1 MFFLLTLIVKSDKIT
16 VIRILKRKVITMII
30 TAVGLGL
37 IGGSL
42 CKAIK
47 KHTNHTV
54 YGIDINKE
62 TISMALSQ
70 NAIDAET
77 DDLGL
82 ADITIVS
89 LYPID
94 AIDYIIN
101 NADKFKSG
109 SIVIDTCGIKKEIVD
124 RVTPVLE
131 KRDVTFIGTHPM
143 AGREFSGFEYSLD
156 NLFDEASFIIT
167 PSEATPQAKLNLL
180 KDLAYN
186 IHFKKVV
193 FATPEEH
200 DQIIAFTSQLAHV
213 VSNAYIKSPTHQKQL
228 GFSAGSFQDLTR
240 VAKLNEIMWTP
251 LFMLNKGPLCDEID
265 CIIEKLTEYRDAMKN
280 DDSDKLREL
289 LKEGRILKED
299 TKTL

>member
-1 MFFLLTLIVKSDKIT
+1 
-16 VIRILKRKVITMII
+16 MII

>member
-1 MFFLLTLIVKSDKIT
+1 MKIT
-16 VIRILKRKVITMII
+16 V
-30 TAVGLGL
+30 VGLGL

-62 TISMALSQ
+62 TLEMALSQ
-70 NAIDAET
+70 NAIDAVT
-77 DDLGL
+77 DDLSL

-89 LYPID
+89 LYPITT
-94 AIDYIIN
+94 IDYIKE
-101 NADKFKSG
+101 NASKFKKG
-109 SIVIDTCGIKKEIVD
+109 SIVIDTCGIKKAIVD
-124 RVTPVLE
+124 AVTPDLAE
-131 KRDVTFIGTHPM
+131 NDVTFIGVHPM

-156 NLFDEASFIIT
+156 NLFDDASFIIT
-167 PSEATPQAKLNLL
+167 PDKSVSQTKINLIE
-180 KDLAYN
+180 DFAYS

-193 FATPEEH
+193 TATPEEH

-240 VAKLNEIMWTP
+240 VAKLNETMWTP
-251 LFMLNKGPLCDEID
+251 LFLLNKDPLCFEINY
-265 CIIEKLTEYRDAMKN
+265 IIARLTEYRDAMQNN
-280 DDSDKLREL
+280 DAERLKALLRD
-289 LKEGRILKED
+289 GRILKEE

>member
-1 MFFLLTLIVKSDKIT
+1 MK
-16 VIRILKRKVITMII
+16 I

-62 TISMALSQ
+62 TIAMALSQ
-70 NAIDAET
+70 RAIDEET

-82 ADITIVS
+82 ADITIIS
-89 LYPID
+89 LYPTV
-94 AIDYIIN
+94 AIDYITA
-101 NADKFKSG
+101 NADKFKEG
-109 SIVIDTCGIKKEIVD
+109 SIVIDTCGVKKAIVD
-124 RVTPVLE
+124 SVTPVLE
-131 KRDVTFIGTHPM
+131 KRGVTFIGGHPM
-143 AGREFSGFEYSLD
+143 AGREFSGFEYSTD
-156 NLFDEASFIIT
+156 TLFDEASFIVT
-167 PSEATPQAKLNLL
+167 PSEAVQQAKLNLIE
-180 KDLAYN
+180 DFVYS

-213 VSNAYIKSPTHQKQL
+213 VSNAFIKSPTHQKQL

-240 VAKLNEIMWTP
+240 VAKLNEDMWTP
-251 LFMLNKGPLCDEID
+251 LFMLNKEPLCFEID
-265 CIIEKLTEYRDAMKN
+265 YIIDRLKEYRDALENENSPRLK
-280 DDSDKLREL
+280 EL
-289 LKEGRILKED
+289 LREGRILKEQ
-299 TKTL
+299 TKKL

>member
-1 MFFLLTLIVKSDKIT
+1 
-16 VIRILKRKVITMII
+16 MII
-30 TAVGLGL
+30 TVVGLGL

-62 TISMALSQ
+62 AVSMAVSQ

-77 DDLGL
+77 NDVGL

-89 LYPID
+89 LYPITT
-94 AIDYIIN
+94 IDFIKN
-101 NADKFKSG
+101 NASKFKKG
-109 SIVIDTCGIKKEIVD
+109 SIVIDTCGIKKAVVD
-124 RVTPVLE
+124 EVTPLLNE
-131 KRDVTFIGTHPM
+131 NDVTFIGAHPM

-167 PSEATPQAKLNLL
+167 PDPSVSQTKINLIE
-180 KDLAYN
+180 DFAYS

-193 FATPEEH
+193 TATPEEH

-213 VSNAYIKSPTHQKQL
+213 VSNAYIKSPTNQKQL

-240 VAKLNEIMWTP
+240 VAKLNETMWTP
-251 LFMLNKGPLCDEID
+251 LFMLNKKPLCYEID
-265 CIIEKLTEYRDAMKN
+265 FIIDRLTEYRNAMMN
-280 DDSDKLREL
+280 DDSDTLKQLLKDGREL
-289 LKEGRILKED
+289 KENTPKL
-299 TKTL
+299 

>member
-1 MFFLLTLIVKSDKIT
+1 MKIT
-16 VIRILKRKVITMII
+16 V
-30 TAVGLGL
+30 VGLGL

-62 TISMALSQ
+62 TLEMALSQ
-70 NAIDAET
+70 NAIDAVT
-77 DDLGL
+77 DDLSL

-89 LYPID
+89 LYPITT
-94 AIDYIIN
+94 IDYIKE
-101 NADKFKSG
+101 NASKFKKG
-109 SIVIDTCGIKKEIVD
+109 SIVIDTCGIKKAIVD
-124 RVTPVLE
+124 AVTPVLAE
-131 KRDVTFIGTHPM
+131 NDVTFIGVHPM

-156 NLFDEASFIIT
+156 NLFDDASFIIT
-167 PSEATPQAKLNLL
+167 PDKSVSQTKINLIE
-180 KDLAYN
+180 DFAYS

-193 FATPEEH
+193 TATPEEH

-240 VAKLNEIMWTP
+240 VAKLNETMWTP
-251 LFMLNKGPLCDEID
+251 LFLLNKDPLCFEID
-265 CIIEKLTEYRDAMKN
+265 YIIARLSEYRDAMQNN
-280 DDSDKLREL
+280 DAERLKALLRD
-289 LKEGRILKED
+289 GRILKEE

>member
-1 MFFLLTLIVKSDKIT
+1 
-16 VIRILKRKVITMII
+16 MII

-37 IGGSL
+37 IGGSM

-54 YGIDINKE
+54 YGVDVNKE
-62 TISMALSQ
+62 TIAMAVSQ
-70 NAIDAET
+70 NAIDSET

-89 LYPID
+89 LYPTD
-94 AIDYIIN
+94 AIDYITA
-101 NADKFKSG
+101 NADRFKEG
-109 SIVIDTCGIKKEIVD
+109 SIVIDTCGIKKAVVD
-124 RVTPVLE
+124 SVTPLL
-131 KRDVTFIGTHPM
+131 KSYGVTFIGVHPM

-167 PSEATPQAKLNLL
+167 PTDSVPQAKLNLL
-180 KDLAYN
+180 EDFAYSM
-186 IHFKKVV
+186 HFKKVV

-213 VSNAYIKSPTHQKQL
+213 VSNAYIKSPTHRKQL

-240 VAKLNEIMWTP
+240 VAKLNEVMWTP
-251 LFMLNKGPLCDEID
+251 LFMLNKKPLCFEID
-265 CIIEKLTEYRDAMKN
+265 YIIDRLTEYRDAMQSG
-280 DDSDKLREL
+280 DSDRLREL
-289 LKEGRILKED
+289 LKEGRILKEE
-299 TKTL
+299 TKQL

>member
-1 MFFLLTLIVKSDKIT
+1 MKIT
-16 VIRILKRKVITMII
+16 V
-30 TAVGLGL
+30 VGLGL

-62 TISMALSQ
+62 TLEMALSQ
-70 NAIDAET
+70 NAIDAVT
-77 DDLGL
+77 DDLSL

-89 LYPID
+89 LYPITT
-94 AIDYIIN
+94 IDYIKE
-101 NADKFKSG
+101 NASKFKKG
-109 SIVIDTCGIKKEIVD
+109 SIVIDTCGIKKAIVD
-124 RVTPVLE
+124 AVTPVLAE
-131 KRDVTFIGTHPM
+131 NDVTFIGVHPM

-156 NLFDEASFIIT
+156 NLFDDASFIIT
-167 PSEATPQAKLNLL
+167 PDKSVSQTKINLIE
-180 KDLAYN
+180 DFAYS

-193 FATPEEH
+193 TATPEEH

-240 VAKLNEIMWTP
+240 VAKLNETMWTP
-251 LFMLNKGPLCDEID
+251 LFLLNKDPLCFEID
-265 CIIEKLTEYRDAMKN
+265 YIIARLSEYRDAMQNN
-280 DDSDKLREL
+280 DAERLKTLLRD
-289 LKEGRILKED
+289 GRILKEE

>member
-1 MFFLLTLIVKSDKIT
+1 MKIT
-16 VIRILKRKVITMII
+16 V
-30 TAVGLGL
+30 VGLGL

-62 TISMALSQ
+62 TLEMALSQ
-70 NAIDAET
+70 NAIDAVT
-77 DDLGL
+77 DDLSL

-89 LYPID
+89 LYPITT
-94 AIDYIIN
+94 IDYIKE
-101 NADKFKSG
+101 NASKFKKG
-109 SIVIDTCGIKKEIVD
+109 SIVIDTCGIKKAIVD
-124 RVTPVLE
+124 AATPVLAE
-131 KRDVTFIGTHPM
+131 NDVTFIGVHPM

-156 NLFDEASFIIT
+156 NLFDDASFIIT
-167 PSEATPQAKLNLL
+167 PDKSISQTKINLIE
-180 KDLAYN
+180 DFAYS

-193 FATPEEH
+193 TATPEEH

-240 VAKLNEIMWTP
+240 VAKLNETMWTP
-251 LFMLNKGPLCDEID
+251 LFLLNKDPLCFEID
-265 CIIEKLTEYRDAMKN
+265 YIIARLTEYRDAMQNN
-280 DDSDKLREL
+280 DAERLKSLLRD
-289 LKEGRILKED
+289 GRILKEE
-299 TKTL
+299 TKRL

>member
-1 MFFLLTLIVKSDKIT
+1 
-16 VIRILKRKVITMII
+16 MII
-30 TAVGLGL
+30 TVVGLGL

-47 KHTNHTV
+47 KHTNHMV
-54 YGIDINKE
+54 YGVDINKE
-62 TISMALSQ
+62 TVEMALSQ

-89 LYPID
+89 LYPITT
-94 AIDYIIN
+94 IDFIKE
-101 NADKFKSG
+101 NASKFKKG
-109 SIVIDTCGIKKEIVD
+109 SIVIDTCGIKKSIIDAVQD
-124 RVTPVLE
+124 ILE
-131 KRDVTFIGTHPM
+131 ENNVTFIGVHPM

-156 NLFDEASFIIT
+156 NLFDDASFIIAPHESVSRT
-167 PSEATPQAKLNLL
+167 KINLL
-180 KDLAYN
+180 EDFAYS

-193 FATPEEH
+193 ITTPEEH
-200 DQIIAFTSQLAHV
+200 DNIIAFTSQLAHI

-240 VAKLNEIMWTP
+240 VAKLNETMWTP
-251 LFMLNKGPLCDEID
+251 LFMLNKEPLCFEID
-265 CIIEKLTEYRDAMKN
+265 FIIDRLKEYRNAMMN
-280 DDSDKLREL
+280 DDYDRLKEL
-289 LKEGRILKED
+289 LRDGRILKEN

>member
-1 MFFLLTLIVKSDKIT
+1 MK
-16 VIRILKRKVITMII
+16 I

-37 IGGSL
+37 IGGSM

-62 TISMALSQ
+62 TIAMALSQ
-70 NAIDAET
+70 NAIDKET
-77 DDLGL
+77 TELGL
-82 ADITIVS
+82 ADLTIVS
-89 LYPID
+89 LYPTD
-94 AIDYIIN
+94 AIDYITE
-101 NADKFKSG
+101 NADKFKEG

-124 RVTPVLE
+124 RVTPVLD
-131 KRDVTFIGTHPM
+131 KYGVTFIGAHPM

-167 PSEATPQAKLNLL
+167 PSQSVPQAKLNLL
-180 KDLAYN
+180 EDFAYS

-193 FATPEEH
+193 FASPEEH
-200 DQIIAFTSQLAHV
+200 DQIIAFTSQLAHI

-240 VAKLNEIMWTP
+240 VAKLNEVMWTP
-251 LFMLNKGPLCDEID
+251 LFMLNKEPLCFEID
-265 CIIEKLTEYRDAMKN
+265 FIIDRLTEYRDALVKE
-280 DDSDKLREL
+280 DSERLKEL
-289 LKEGRILKED
+289 LKEGRILKEQ
-299 TKTL
+299 TKKL

>member
-1 MFFLLTLIVKSDKIT
+1 
-16 VIRILKRKVITMII
+16 MII

-54 YGIDINKE
+54 YGVDINSE
-62 TISMALSQ
+62 TIAMALSQ
-70 NAIDAET
+70 NAIDKET
-77 DDLGL
+77 NDLSL

-89 LYPID
+89 LYPTD
-94 AIDYIIN
+94 AIDYIIQ
-101 NADKFKSG
+101 NAGKFKKD
-109 SIVIDTCGIKKEIVD
+109 SIVIDTCGIKKAVVD
-124 RVTPVLE
+124 GVTDILG
-131 KRDVTFIGTHPM
+131 KHGVTFIGTHPM

-156 NLFDEASFIIT
+156 NLFAEASFIIT
-167 PSEATPQAKLNLL
+167 PLPDTPQAKLNLL
-180 KDLAYN
+180 EDFAYS

-200 DQIIAFTSQLAHV
+200 DSIIAFTSQLAHI

-240 VAKLNEIMWTP
+240 VAKLNEVMWTP
-251 LFMLNKGPLCDEID
+251 LFMLNKEPLCFEID
-265 CIIEKLTEYRDAMKN
+265 YIIDRLTEYRDAMLSGDN
-280 DDSDKLREL
+280 ERLREL
-289 LKEGRILKED
+289 LKEGRILKEE
-299 TKTL
+299 TKKL

>member
-1 MFFLLTLIVKSDKIT
+1 
-16 VIRILKRKVITMII
+16 MII

-131 KRDVTFIGTHPM
+131 KHDVTFIGTHPM

-167 PSEATPQAKLNLL
+167 PSESVPQAKRNLL
-180 KDLAYN
+180 KDLAYS

-240 VAKLNEIMWTP
+240 VARLNEIMWTP

-280 DDSDKLREL
+280 DDSDRLREL
-289 LKEGRILKED
+289 LKEGRILKEG

>member
-1 MFFLLTLIVKSDKIT
+1 MKIT
-16 VIRILKRKVITMII
+16 V
-30 TAVGLGL
+30 VGLGL

-62 TISMALSQ
+62 TLEMALSQ
-70 NAIDAET
+70 NAIDAVT
-77 DDLGL
+77 DDLSL

-89 LYPID
+89 LYPITT
-94 AIDYIIN
+94 IDYIKE
-101 NADKFKSG
+101 NASKFKKG
-109 SIVIDTCGIKKEIVD
+109 SIVIDTCGIKKAIVD
-124 RVTPVLE
+124 AVTPDLAE
-131 KRDVTFIGTHPM
+131 NDVTFIGVHPM

-156 NLFDEASFIIT
+156 NLFDDASFIIT
-167 PSEATPQAKLNLL
+167 PDKSVSQTKINLIE
-180 KDLAYN
+180 DFAYS

-193 FATPEEH
+193 TATPEEH

-240 VAKLNEIMWTP
+240 VAKLNETMWTP
-251 LFMLNKGPLCDEID
+251 LFLLNKDPLCFEID
-265 CIIEKLTEYRDAMKN
+265 YIIARLTEYRNAMQNNDAERLKAL
-280 DDSDKLREL
+280 LRD
-289 LKEGRILKED
+289 GRILKEE